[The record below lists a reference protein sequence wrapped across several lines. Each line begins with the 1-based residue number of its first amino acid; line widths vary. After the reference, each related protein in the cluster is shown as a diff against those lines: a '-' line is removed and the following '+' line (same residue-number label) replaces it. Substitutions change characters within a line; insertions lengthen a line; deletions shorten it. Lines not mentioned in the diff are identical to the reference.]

1 MQLFHA
7 YLDISLPTAAHIVN
21 GNSMSAN
28 NIREGDMV
36 IVLLNKEVR
45 SGDIAVI
52 EVKGERY
59 VKRIFFHKNMVI
71 CRSESLEKKYKD
83 WKVKRSDIDFIKPVL
98 ITVQA
103 CNVRLLKLLYP
114 SVKMVHIMFFESC
127 FDMKYFIG

>member
-1 MQLFHA
+1 MHLFHA

-28 NIREGDMV
+28 NIREGDLV

-59 VKRIFFHKNMVI
+59 VKRVFFRKNIVV

-83 WKVKRSDIDFIKPVL
+83 WKVRKKNITFIQPVL
-98 ITVQA
+98 MSVQGHNA
-103 CNVRLLKLLYP
+103 RLLESLY
-114 SVKMVHIMFFESC
+114 SGLSFSMFI
-127 FDMKYFIG
+127 FITNYPLVIN